1 MRIMLLSALA
11 VFGVDQLSKWAVV
24 HHMNLIKLMSI
35 DVLPPVL
42 NFRMGWN
49 KGMNFGWFGGY
60 PEEMRVVLIVLAVA
74 VSGYLLWWG
83 SRNLGRVVTQLGAGA
98 IIGGALAN
106 ALDRV
111 IYGAV
116 ADFLNMS
123 CCGFTNPYVF
133 NVADIGIFAG
143 AFALVAFDDTKGDIS
158 QNKEPS

>member
-1 MRIMLLSALA
+1 MRVMLLSALA

-24 HHMNLIKLMSI
+24 HKMNLIEIRSI
-35 DVLPPVL
+35 DVLPPLL

-49 KGMNFGWFGGY
+49 TGINFGLLSDS
-60 PEEMRVVLIVLAVA
+60 PEIMRYVLIGLAII
-74 VSGYLLWWG
+74 VSGFLLWWG
-83 SRNLGRVVTQLGAGA
+83 NRNLGRTITRLGAGA

-123 CCGFTNPYVF
+123 CCGISNPYTF
-133 NVADIGIFAG
+133 NIADIFIFAG
-143 AFALVAFDDTKGDIS
+143 AFALIAFDDTKGE
-158 QNKEPS
+158 QPKG

>member
-1 MRIMLLSALA
+1 MLLCALA

-24 HHMNLIKLMSI
+24 HKMNLIEIGAI
-35 DVLPPVL
+35 DVLPPLV

-49 KGMNFGWFGGY
+49 TGINFGLFSDS
-60 PEEMRVVLIVLAVA
+60 PEIMRIVLVA
-74 VSGYLLWWG
+74 FAIVVSGFLLWWG
-83 SRNLGRVVTQLGAGA
+83 NRNLGRMITRMGAGA

-123 CCGFTNPYVF
+123 CCGINNPYTF
-133 NVADIGIFAG
+133 NIADIFIFVG
-143 AFALVAFDDTKGDIS
+143 AFALVAFDDTKGE
-158 QNKEPS
+158 QPKG